1 MNQPD
6 QGGGTVL
13 RAVTPLARS
22 EAHATALCGPTV
34 PVAIRP
40 ATADD
45 LDEVVRLDQQHGET
59 ASHAYWQDIFERYLD
74 RRPDERFILVAE
86 PTSETGGRRLVGF
99 LVGEIRSW
107 EFGTEPCGWVLRL
120 AVDAGL
126 RQQHVGEQ
134 LFRAICDTF
143 RHSGVGAVRTMV
155 SRADFLH
162 LAFFRSQ
169 GMRAGPFLQLELPL
183 DRD

>member
-1 MNQPD
+1 MNQRN
-6 QGGGTVL
+6 QGGPVL
-13 RAVTPLARS
+13 RAVTPLAQS
-22 EAHATALCGPTV
+22 DAHTAALCGPTV

-40 ATADD
+40 ARATD
-45 LDEVVRLDQQHGET
+45 LDEVVRLDQQHE
-59 ASHAYWQDIFERYLD
+59 ARVSRDYWQDIFERYLD

-86 PTSETGGRRLVGF
+86 PAQEPGGGRLIGF

-134 LFRAICDTF
+134 LFHAICETF
-143 RHSGVGAVRTMV
+143 RLSGMSAVRTMV

-183 DRD
+183 DQD

>member
-1 MNQPD
+1 MNQRE
-6 QGGGTVL
+6 QSGGPEL

-22 EAHATALCGPTV
+22 EEHAAALCGPTV
-34 PVAIRP
+34 PVSIRP
-40 ATADD
+40 ARGDD
-45 LDEVVRLDQQHGET
+45 LEEVVRLDQQHS
-59 ASHAYWQDIFERYLD
+59 ASVSRAQWEDIFERYLV

-86 PTSETGGRRLVGF
+86 PMQGADDRRLVGF

-126 RQQHVGEQ
+126 RQLYVGEQ
-134 LFRAICDTF
+134 LFRAICQTF
-143 RHSGVGAVRTMV
+143 RTAGVASVRTMV

-169 GMRAGPFLQLELPL
+169 GTRGGPFLQLELPL
-183 DRD
+183 GGE

>member
-1 MNQPD
+1 MNQRND
-6 QGGGTVL
+6 GGGPLL
-13 RAVTPLARS
+13 RAVTPLAQS
-22 EAHATALCGPTV
+22 EEHAAALCGPTV

-40 ATADD
+40 ATGAD
-45 LDEVVRLDQQHGET
+45 LDEVARLDQQHGAGE
-59 ASHAYWQDIFERYLD
+59 SRAYWQDIFERYLD

-86 PTSETGGRRLVGF
+86 PAHEQRSERLVGF

-120 AVDAGL
+120 AVDASL

-134 LFRAICDTF
+134 LFRAICETF
-143 RHSGVGAVRTMV
+143 RLSGVSAVRTMV

-183 DRD
+183 DQD